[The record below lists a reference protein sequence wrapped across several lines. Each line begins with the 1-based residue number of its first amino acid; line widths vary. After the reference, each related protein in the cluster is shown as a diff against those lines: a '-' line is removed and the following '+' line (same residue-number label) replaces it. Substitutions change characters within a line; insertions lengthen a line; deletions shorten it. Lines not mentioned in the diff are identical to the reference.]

1 VIFEK
6 FDFTLLS
13 FLKAI
18 LLLFGFS
25 DNKNLF
31 ALSLSPLS
39 FGEGLGVR
47 SFSQVLHLTL
57 IHVIRALI
65 H

>member
-1 VIFEK
+1 MVSGFNTSPALRCKIVSGEAKLIVIFEK

-18 LLLFGFS
+18 FLLFGFS

-31 ALSLSPLS
+31 TFFLC
-39 FGEGLGVR
+39 
-47 SFSQVLHLTL
+47 
-57 IHVIRALI
+57 
-65 H
+65 

>member
-18 LLLFGFS
+18 FLLFGFS
-25 DNKNLF
+25 DNKNSF
-31 ALSLSPLS
+31 TYSLVASMFRQAQQAS
-39 FGEGLGVR
+39 ATSV
-47 SFSQVLHLTL
+47 
-57 IHVIRALI
+57 
-65 H
+65 